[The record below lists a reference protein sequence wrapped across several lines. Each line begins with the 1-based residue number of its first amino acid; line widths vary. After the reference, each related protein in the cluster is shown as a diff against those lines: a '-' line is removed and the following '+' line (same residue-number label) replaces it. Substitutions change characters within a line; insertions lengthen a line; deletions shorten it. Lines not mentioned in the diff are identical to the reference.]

1 MEHACS
7 CARGGDGEAVGDG
20 IGMEGG
26 RGKGEG
32 GRGKGEGGDGAWF
45 WG

>member
-1 MEHACS
+1 MLVLM
-7 CARGGDGEAVGDG
+7 RGGWDGEAVGDG

-26 RGKGEG
+26 RGKGG
-32 GRGKGEGGDGAWF
+32 GGDGAWF